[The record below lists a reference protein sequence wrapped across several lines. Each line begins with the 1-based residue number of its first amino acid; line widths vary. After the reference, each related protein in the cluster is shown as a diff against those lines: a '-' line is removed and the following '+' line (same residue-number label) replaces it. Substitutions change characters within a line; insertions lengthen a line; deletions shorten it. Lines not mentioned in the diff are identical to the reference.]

1 MASPHIIFSFVM
13 TCCKYL
19 CRGLVNPNGLLEEGS
34 VTATVSPC
42 LLGEGGVTML
52 INLPSQLSV
61 TWLSADMRSERAQ
74 MSP

>member
-13 TCCKYL
+13 QCCKYL
-19 CRGLVNPNGLLEEGS
+19 CRGLFNLNGLLEEGS
-34 VTATVSPC
+34 LTVTVSPC
-42 LLGEGGVTML
+42 LLGEEGVTML

-61 TWLSADMRSERAQ
+61 TWLSANMRSERAQ